1 MRAELPSNV
10 AGRQNWLRVWIGL
23 LSLWGTFAVLGTW
36 FNYQAFLVRSRPISW
51 AQAVRMNLAAYGIWA
66 FVLTPL
72 VLSLCCKLPLH
83 RKGLL
88 KLAPAHVLAIA
99 AAVCID
105 VCIKTLL
112 GGRVFPGAHS
122 HPFFG
127 QFHRYFFSEAEAD
140 IQIYLLIAVIGYV
153 MAYYSELRVQERHSA
168 DLETNLVR
176 AELQLLKTQLQPH
189 FLFNTLHS
197 VTALVRKDP
206 RAAEKMICCLGDLLR
221 LTLTA
226 EDTPKVTLRHELE
239 FLRMYLDIQKM
250 RFRDR
255 LVTEIT
261 VEKDAL
267 DAVVPYLLLQPLVEN
282 AIKHG
287 VARHAGLG
295 KVDIR
300 IRRESDKLSVSV
312 VNDNGAS
319 NPVRE
324 RDRLGI
330 GLENIRS
337 RMRLLYDSRGQL
349 ACRELS
355 GGRFQVEVR
364 VPLEAAT
371 VPRPKAELISY
382 TS

>member
-1 MRAELPSNV
+1 
-10 AGRQNWLRVWIGL
+10 
-23 LSLWGTFAVLGTW
+23 
-36 FNYQAFLVRSRPISW
+36 
-51 AQAVRMNLAAYGIWA
+51 
-66 FVLTPL
+66 
-72 VLSLCCKLPLH
+72 
-83 RKGLL
+83 
-88 KLAPAHVLAIA
+88 
-99 AAVCID
+99 
-105 VCIKTLL
+105 
-112 GGRVFPGAHS
+112 
-122 HPFFG
+122 
-127 QFHRYFFSEAEAD
+127 
-140 IQIYLLIAVIGYV
+140 
-153 MAYYSELRVQERHSA
+153 
-168 DLETNLVR
+168 
-176 AELQLLKTQLQPH
+176 
-189 FLFNTLHS
+189 

-206 RAAEKMICCLGDLLR
+206 RTAEKMICCLGDLLR

-226 EDTPKVTLRHELE
+226 EDTPKVTLRRELE

-255 LVTEIT
+255 LVTEIS

-371 VPRPKAELISY
+371 VPRPKAGLISY